1 MELPGRTNRADQLE
15 LINQLSNI
23 VKTGIKY
30 KDNKREDKMV
40 NTYHSVHVLLEWMG
54 VTNANHRTAIIAD
67 LAPGNRGIG
76 HLTHED
82 EDGIADTCTHYN
94 RRNPPSTR
102 FHVSRTVVRSIQN
115 LLLYVKDQA
124 RIGITIGVLDSV
136 AENEFLTDLIDAR
149 ERQERREQ
157 MEKNG
162 KALITTEFYAKLK
175 NRNQWERWSTELK
188 STLDGI
194 IGMVGIPLSYV
205 IRENHAPNINGHTD
219 WDQLANAATPLTG
232 AKYTQDSRMVHQII
246 LRNIAEDS
254 DAYTYIKPNINKSNG
269 RVDYEALCVRY
280 DSHASRE
287 TRINEAKKTI
297 QTLQYRNERS
307 MPFERFVDKFQRA
320 VDDLETGGR
329 PMHNDDIID
338 ALWPKLLNNEIK
350 EFVMALKVDQARNPR
365 NYRDILQ
372 DIAAEIPKI
381 SPASTFKRNVA
392 EVATTHKASF
402 TKEGSCPNTGVM
414 SNGKIFIGNYTGNKW
429 YDESV
434 KPYHQQIKDA
444 RVKDKNNTTSGS
456 NNYKPK
462 YQKSVNKALR
472 KLKKLKAKVEKL
484 NENKRKL
491 QATTTVSNASADDS
505 DRSSDDEANDQAGTA
520 FGGRQSVSRKKRRR
534 S

>member
-1 MELPGRTNRADQLE
+1 MENAH
-15 LINQLSNI
+15 
-23 VKTGIKY
+23 
-30 KDNKREDKMV
+30 
-40 NTYHSVHVLLEWMG
+40 HSASTLLEWMG
-54 VTNANHRTAIIAD
+54 VTSANHRNAIITD
-67 LAPGNRGIG
+67 LAPGDRGIE
-76 HLTHED
+76 HLAHED
-82 EDGIADTCTHYN
+82 EDGISDTCAHYN
-94 RRNPPSTR
+94 RRNPSNTR
-102 FHVSRTVVRSIQN
+102 FHVPRTAVRSIQN
-115 LLLYVKDQA
+115 LMLYVKDQA
-124 RIGITIGVLDSV
+124 RIGVTIGVPDSV
-136 AENEFLTDLIDAR
+136 TEDEFLADLIEAR
-149 ERQERREQ
+149 DRQERREQ

-162 KALITTEFYAKLK
+162 KALITAEFYAKLK

-205 IRENHAPNINGHTD
+205 IRDNNVPNINGHTD
-219 WDQLANAATPLTG
+219 WDQLAMAATPLTG
-232 AKYTQDSRMVHQII
+232 PKYIQDSRMVHQII

-254 DAYTYIKPNINKSNG
+254 DAYTYIKPNINKNNG
-269 RVDYEALCVRY
+269 RVDYEALCMRY

-287 TRINEAKKTI
+287 TRINEAKRTI

-329 PMHNDDIID
+329 PMHNDDIVD

-350 EFVMALKVDQARNPR
+350 EFIMALKVDQARNPR

-372 DIAAEIPKI
+372 DIAAETPKI
-381 SPASTFKRNVA
+381 SPTSTFKRNVS
-392 EVATTHKASF
+392 EVATTQKAKY
-402 TKEGSCPNTGVM
+402 TKEGACPNTGVM

-434 KPYHQQIKDA
+434 KPYHQQIKNA
-444 RVKDKNNTTSGS
+444 RARDKNQPTNGS
-456 NNYKPK
+456 TPKPK
-462 YQKSVNKALR
+462 YQKSVDKALR

-491 QATTTVSNASADDS
+491 QATTTASNNSADDS
-505 DRSSDDEANDQAGTA
+505 DGSSDDGTNDQAGTA
-520 FGGRQSVSRKKRRR
+520 FGGRQSVSRKKRNR